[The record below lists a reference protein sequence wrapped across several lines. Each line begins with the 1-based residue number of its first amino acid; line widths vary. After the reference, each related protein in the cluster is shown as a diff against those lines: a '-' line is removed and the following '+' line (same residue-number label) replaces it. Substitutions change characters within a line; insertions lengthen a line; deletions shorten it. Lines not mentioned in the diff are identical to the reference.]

1 VLQAAPFTVR
11 ADGSLRRYAEMT
23 AAAAPGAAASIAAEL
38 GLPAATRGT
47 IALLGPETTDE
58 EIRQA
63 ASGIPG
69 WAAGITLPSSG
80 RILIR
85 LDRLGAYGQ
94 RQLLSVL
101 DHELVHLTVAQGLE
115 GREGRLPPW
124 LAEGIASSLAHEGE
138 WRDLW
143 IVWTSPLASS
153 SRPFAELDAALARG
167 EESKSLAY
175 AGSLAAVGF
184 LRERY
189 GPGLVPALFAGMR
202 SGADFES
209 AFSAASGTTIR
220 DAESAWARELNLP
233 WIWLVR
239 IGSSYTIWMIATLLV
254 LVAYL
259 VKRSRSRRTL
269 DRWSDDEGPPPP
281 RDPGP
286 ADPFGGFRGAGG
298 GDETIH

>member
-1 VLQAAPFTVR
+1 M
-11 ADGSLRRYAEMT
+11 RRYAEI
-23 AAAAPGAAASIAAEL
+23 AADAAPAAAASIAESL
-38 GLPAATRGT
+38 GLPAASRGT
-47 IALLGPETTDE
+47 IALIGPETTDE
-58 EIRQA
+58 EIRQSA
-63 ASGIPG
+63 AGIPA
-69 WAAGITLPSSG
+69 WAAGITLPSSAT
-80 RILIR
+80 ILIR
-85 LDRLGAYGQ
+85 LDRLGGYGQ

-115 GREGRLPPW
+115 GRDARLPPW

-153 SRPFAELDAALARG
+153 SRPFADLDAALARG
-167 EESKSLAY
+167 EDSKSLAY

-189 GPGLVPALFAGMR
+189 GAGLVPGLLAGMR
-202 SGADFES
+202 SGRDFDA
-209 AFSAASGTTIR
+209 AFAAASGVSVR
-220 DAESAWARELNLP
+220 SAEAAWAHELNLP

-239 IGSSYTIWMIATLLV
+239 VGSSYTIWMVATLLV

-259 VKRSRSRRTL
+259 VKRYRSRKTL

-286 ADPFGGFRGAGG
+286 ADPFGGWG
-298 GDETIH
+298 GDETVH